1 MRLCTVD
8 MSLDEQ
14 IKAKEITS
22 LINQDI
28 AQVKFKIVKKRFYAT
43 GLERSI
49 LEKSHILFI
58 TLPRK
63 KISQDMYLE
72 LISYID
78 IGGCLILT
86 LPRPRALPELGRW
99 FEALRWELGINLS
112 EQYVYGLPRIPY
124 ETRLLGSKLFINK
137 SHVINYNSEPHFMKE
152 NGIKSYTS
160 LALMDSKPVV
170 LVAKKRRGK
179 FIIFGTHEIFTESN
193 SNYLNRLLLIASRK
207 LDYLMYKENNRV
219 QIGESNFYICLNHAI
234 LNQYL
239 LSFYH
244 HEYVFFK
251 EPYSFTS
258 IKDLESKIQSILANQ
273 KIIGS
278 PPSLTDIRYTL
289 HSLKLEGAI

>member
-1 MRLCTVD
+1 
-8 MSLDEQ
+8 
-14 IKAKEITS
+14 
-22 LINQDI
+22 
-28 AQVKFKIVKKRFYAT
+28 
-43 GLERSI
+43 
-49 LEKSHILFI
+49 
-58 TLPRK
+58 
-63 KISQDMYLE
+63 MYLE

-112 EQYVYGLPRIPY
+112 EQYVYGLPRIPH
-124 ETRLLGSKLFINK
+124 ETRLLGSKLLINK
-137 SHVINYNSEPHFMKE
+137 SHVINYNSEPYFMKE
-152 NGIKSYTS
+152 NGIKSHVP

-207 LDYLMYKENNRV
+207 LDYLTRKKNNRV

-258 IKDLESKIQSILANQ
+258 IENLEVKIQTVLANQ

-278 PPSLTDIRYTL
+278 LPSLTDIRYSL
-289 HSLKLEGAI
+289 HSLKLEGEI

>member
-8 MSLDEQ
+8 MSLDEK
-14 IKAKEITS
+14 IKAKEIIS
-22 LINQDI
+22 LIDQDV
-28 AQVKFKIVKKRFYAT
+28 AQVKFKIIKKRLYGS

-63 KISQDMYLE
+63 KISQDLYLE

-86 LPRPRALPELGRW
+86 LPRPRALLELGRW

-112 EQYVYGLPRIPY
+112 EQFVYGLPRIPY
-124 ETRLLGSKLFINK
+124 ETRLLGSKLLINK
-137 SHVINYNSEPHFMKE
+137 SHIINYNSEPKFMKE
-152 NGIKSYTS
+152 NGIKSYTP

-170 LVAKKRRGK
+170 LAAKKRRGK
-179 FIIFGTHEIFTESN
+179 FVIFGTHEIFKESN
-193 SNYLNRLLLIASRK
+193 SDYLNRLMLISSRK
-207 LDYLMYKENNRV
+207 LDYLMHKKNDKV

-234 LNQYL
+234 LNQFL
-239 LSFYH
+239 LSIYH

-258 IKDLESKIQSILANQ
+258 IKDFEAKIQSILANQ
-273 KIIGS
+273 NIIGR

-289 HSLKLEGAI
+289 HSLKLGEEN